1 MAKNFGSIVFTSKVR
16 AEQEK
21 HGSFLQ
27 YLRMTEHG
35 PDTNHL
41 GPAEQEFIEARDGF
55 YLASVSETGWP
66 YVQFRGGPSGFLQV
80 IDEQTIGFADFRG
93 NRQYISVGNLKH
105 DGRVAL
111 FLMDYPNQT
120 RLKILGRAEVVEGPG
135 AAELISRLQRPGY
148 PAKIERAIRIGIE
161 AFDWNCQQ
169 HIPQRYTVEQVEQAL
184 KPMRNRIAEL
194 ERENQSLREE
204 SELR

>member
-1 MAKNFGSIVFTSKVR
+1 
-16 AEQEK
+16 
-21 HGSFLQ
+21 
-27 YLRMTEHG
+27 
-35 PDTNHL
+35 
-41 GPAEQEFIEARDGF
+41 
-55 YLASVSETGWP
+55 
-66 YVQFRGGPSGFLQV
+66 
-80 IDEQTIGFADFRG
+80 
-93 NRQYISVGNLKH
+93 
-105 DGRVAL
+105 
-111 FLMDYPNQT
+111 
-120 RLKILGRAEVVEGPG
+120 LKILGRAEVVEGPG